1 MGKVTKESYLV
12 SMHLFG
18 AYFQWIPALTQLWG
32 LCVVVILGHVLSGAL
47 TPRRVSQGKLFDGKL
62 WIDQEEA
69 AAPHL
74 KKVKVEPLGP
84 DLRGELT
91 CEYLVDRPVALP
103 PTRMALGS
111 GSTNQAT
118 GKWYGTISHCCVL
131 MQLRIPSNS
140 QLVPWDWY
148 WETSTRMEKPGKGWL
163 IGTGCLFRTRVVFF
177 YWTSL
182 PATTGSEPWP
192 CLNIKSFRSVLSFV
206 VESSDFQFS
215 DPQRRRNS
223 SSR

>member
-1 MGKVTKESYLV
+1 MNRPRRSCSTSPEKGK
-12 SMHLFG
+12 
-18 AYFQWIPALTQLWG
+18 
-32 LCVVVILGHVLSGAL
+32 SGAIGARPERGAHL
-47 TPRRVSQGKLFDGKL
+47 WVSGGLSCGPTAHKDGIRVWLHKPGNRQM
-62 WIDQEEA
+62 
-69 AAPHL
+69 H
-74 KKVKVEPLGP
+74 
-84 DLRGELT
+84 
-91 CEYLVDRPVALP
+91 
-103 PTRMALGS
+103 
-111 GSTNQAT
+111 
-118 GKWYGTISHCCVL
+118 GTISHCCVL